1 MHGDEARRDRLLA
14 RYYDLEYRDY
24 RDDLDFYVQLAE
36 WTNPAHDGAVLE
48 LGCGTG
54 RVALAIAEAGF
65 NVTAVDVSLGMLE
78 VCERNA
84 ERLGLRER
92 LVTAR
97 LDMRELYGLP
107 SERYS
112 LVVCALNTFSYLPST
127 TDQLR
132 VLKGVRPLLGS
143 EGLLVLD
150 LTPPWPEYLV
160 PRDGE
165 VVHQGSFRDEAT
177 GSVLHKFVTGTLDYP
192 AQTQHVTLLYD
203 LELAD
208 GSLTRLSE
216 TALFRWTGR
225 FEMELL
231 LRQAGFTVEHLYGD
245 YDLGD
250 FAEGSSRMI
259 FLARPIVG

>member
-36 WTNPAHDGAVLE
+36 WTGPAHDEAVLE

-54 RVALAIAEAGF
+54 RVAVALAEAGF

-84 ERLGLRER
+84 DKRGVRER
-92 LVTAR
+92 ITPVR

-107 SERYS
+107 NEHYGMA
-112 LVVCALNTFSYLPST
+112 LCALNTFSYLPTT

-132 VLKGVRPLLGS
+132 VLQGARTWLGPH
-143 EGLLVLD
+143 GLLVLD

-165 VVHQGSFRDEAT
+165 VIHQGSFRDGAT

-192 AQTQHVTLLYD
+192 AQTHHVTMLYD

-216 TALFRWTGR
+216 AVAFRWTGR
-225 FEMELL
+225 FEMEIL
-231 LRQAGFTVEHLYGD
+231 LRQAGFSLDHLYGD
-245 YDLGD
+245 YELGD
-250 FAEGSSRMI
+250 FGEGSPRML
-259 FLARPIVG
+259 FVARPSGE